1 LLKSKRFWLGI
12 IIMVVC
18 LALAFNGIQFSD
30 LLASFAQMN
39 WTWLPILIA
48 VFLVSYSGRA
58 FRWQALFAPYK
69 PRWLR
74 VFGTLSIGYFLSNIT
89 PARLGDLVRPYLLGT
104 LEKIPVA
111 RAYSTLVI
119 ERALDGLTVVVL
131 LLLLLPFIPHLDQQ
145 YVDAGIFLGI
155 TGVVLFVVLAII
167 SLRPDLGVNFL
178 RKLASPFK
186 FLDREGL
193 WHFIGNLIDGFSVVR
208 SPRPIALAGFW
219 SLEVWLVASL
229 LAWLTMFSLGIN
241 NLPFTAGI
249 LIQVATGLAVTFA
262 ASPGQLGVF
271 HLVARYVL
279 TTLYGVPPS
288 QALAYAFILH
298 GISYLMLTL
307 LGLISM
313 WREGLDLAKIQEM
326 SGQNSSVKTTA
337 E

>member
-1 LLKSKRFWLGI
+1 MLKSKRFWLGI

-18 LALAFNGIQFSD
+18 LVLAFNGIQFGD

-39 WTWLPILIA
+39 WAWLPILVA
-48 VFLVSYSGRA
+48 VFLVSYAGRA

-69 PRWLR
+69 PGWWR

-119 ERALDGLTVVVL
+119 ERALDGLTVVLL

-145 YVDAGIFLGI
+145 YVNAGIVLGV
-155 TGVVLFVVLAII
+155 TGVGLFVVLAII
-167 SLRPDLGVNFL
+167 SLRPELGVNFL

-193 WHFIGNLIDGFSVVR
+193 WQFIGNLIDGFSVVR

-219 SLEVWLVASL
+219 SLEVWLVASF

-271 HLVARYVL
+271 HLVAKYVL
-279 TTLYGVPPS
+279 ITLYNVPPA

-326 SGQNSSVKTTA
+326 SKQDSNEPKSK
-337 E
+337 